1 MAQPPEDP
9 FDATWRERL
18 VVLGSMFG
26 ALAVAIVLGLVF
38 ARGATLELFGLV
50 PASFFAVGKFL
61 PLWGITGKSQFGPYE
76 LGLVIWVMDTFNVVL
91 FVYALEGLYK
101 IKRLERWLHRVQANS
116 ALVLDAYPRMRKMS
130 RVGLVLF
137 VLFPIAGTGSIG
149 ATFIGILLRTP
160 RRVLI
165 ACVSLG
171 GLIGGMLMAFAAANF
186 SDALRSFQGLQSD
199 PTLKYV
205 FLGVVIALVVAG
217 VWAMNRAYKKVLARQ
232 RELVTP
238 ASQEPPGS
246 VAT

>member
-1 MAQPPEDP
+1 MHQPHADP

-18 VVLGSMFG
+18 IVLGSMFG
-26 ALAVAIVLGLVF
+26 TLAVAIALGLVF
-38 ARGATLELFGLV
+38 ARSATLELFGLV

-76 LGLVIWVMDTFNVVL
+76 LGLVIWVMDTFNVIL
-91 FVYALEGLYK
+91 FVYALEGFYK
-101 IKRLERWLHRVQANS
+101 IKRIRRWLQTVQTNS

-130 RVGLVLF
+130 RAGLVLF

-171 GLIGGMLMAFAAANF
+171 GLLGGMLMAFAAANF
-186 SDALRSFQGLQSD
+186 SGALQSFQVLQSD

-205 FLGVVIALVVAG
+205 FLGAVAALVVAG
-217 VWAMNRAYKKVLARQ
+217 VWAMNRAYKNVLARQ
-232 RELVTP
+232 RELAT
-238 ASQEPPGS
+238 SGS
-246 VAT
+246 